1 MKAMQGFQEIGK
13 KYGATKFQGD
23 VYPGQTFEL
32 IYDDI
37 FASFRLKS
45 SLKFLEIGIQEGAS
59 LRVWKEYF
67 PYAQI
72 IGIDNDVSS
81 LFEEDRITTYLIDQS
96 DEKALRELLG
106 MYENFDIVVDDGG
119 HISAQQI
126 ISLNVLLPYTKY
138 VYCIED
144 LDTSYPEIFPKHSEE
159 GRDTIMMELKK
170 IVDSA
175 VLERNDIERI
185 DFRKRFCAIY
195 KKNRE

>member
-1 MKAMQGFQEIGK
+1 MNQFREIGK

-37 FASFRLKS
+37 FASFRLKNP
-45 SLKFLEIGIQEGAS
+45 LKLLEIGIQEGSS

-72 IGIDNDVSS
+72 VGIDNDASS
-81 LFEEDRITTYLIDQS
+81 LFEEERITTYLIDQS
-96 DEKALRELLG
+96 DEKALRELLR
-106 MYENFDIVVDDGG
+106 MYGNFDIVVDDGG

-126 ISLNVLLPYTKY
+126 ISLNVLLSGTKY
-138 VYCIED
+138 IYCIED
-144 LDTSYPEIFPKHSEE
+144 LDTSYPKLFPKHSEE
-159 GRDTIMMELKK
+159 GKDTIMMELKR
-170 IVDSA
+170 IIDLV
-175 VLERNDIERI
+175 VLERNDVERI

-195 KKNRE
+195 KKNQGVS